1 MALMEVPAL
10 QEWPDEHLPSLALG
24 PHFWYLA
31 DKDRLDVNDG
41 DYYRIR
47 SELAADGRHRPM
59 DARTRRH
66 PPSRSLSQYDE
77 TEPAIGVP
85 IEAHATADTLTQ
97 GGIATVMGIA
107 QGVAM
112 NAHDLPI
119 ATVAAEV
126 VLPLETARDT
136 DHGAGPLGLQPPGIV
151 RQSSG
156 AAAPPPPF
164 SEIAAILRREL
175 VITQAEAP
183 SLRNVID
190 IAVSMLGVDATTT
203 SSIGRP
209 VLACLCPPDHMRTSP
224 AAYTL

>member
-1 MALMEVPAL
+1 M
-10 QEWPDEHLPSLALG
+10 
-24 PHFWYLA
+24 
-31 DKDRLDVNDG
+31 NDG

-47 SELAADGRHRPM
+47 SEARWPPM
-59 DARTRRH
+59 DVTDQWTLARDGIH
-66 PPSRSLSQYDE
+66 PVPKFEPMYDE

-175 VITQAEAP
+175 AITQAEAP

-190 IAVSMLGVDATTT
+190 IAASMLGVDATHDKPLTVAALECW
-203 SSIGRP
+203 R
-209 VLACLCPPDHMRTSP
+209 VLGSPP
-224 AAYTL
+224 